1 MDGLTFSLL
10 DFDVFTDFVS
20 RADSVPATIQTTI
33 IAKAIKLIT
42 EKPCNLTL
50 KYSRFARGAMLN
62 EVLVNNGQLELN
74 DSSYGRFPFRD

>member
-10 DFDVFTDFVS
+10 DFDVLNAFVS
-20 RADSVPATIQTTI
+20 RADFVPATIQTTI

-50 KYSRFARGAMLN
+50 KCSRFARGAMLN
-62 EVLVNNGQLELN
+62 EVLVNKWATRAE
-74 DSSYGRFPFRD
+74 

>member
-1 MDGLTFSLL
+1 MDSHTFSLL

-42 EKPCNLTL
+42 ENPCNLTL
-50 KYSRFARGAMLN
+50 KYPRFARGAMLN